1 MTVGLRAEV
10 EWQAVILEKVLE
22 YVPVQ
27 ELRVGGGKQA
37 FIQSLSGGRSFE
49 M

>member
-22 YVPVQ
+22 YVRVQ
-27 ELRVGGGKQA
+27 ECRVVTEKRD
-37 FIQSLSGGRSFE
+37 SYPS
-49 M
+49 